1 MLLEPQ
7 DVALFFKLHRALMFF
22 VNQRFKVVPGDI
34 SSPDEFSSLSPEV
47 RLKVRDAFLKH
58 TVLLQAFVDENPAQ
72 LADDE
77 LGIVRSWR
85 HLLHGKF
92 YVFRELKKYS
102 VFLTADKKPPVAYG
116 VVALSQPFEE
126 LIGPRLPVL
135 TETVLLPFKGM
146 IVYDGLM
153 TGYNISFG
161 GGIKRMLNEEFKGAK
176 ARHGIV
182 TSLPMSNESLLPK
195 APKLRAAPKPPMK
208 EETADVLRVISGLV
222 ERFCHEHLTD
232 EYAELCRKLAEKL
245 GRKRPSPLL
254 SGNPNTW
261 ACGIVRTI
269 GWVNFLDDKSQ
280 TPHMKL
286 TAIDK
291 AFGVGESTG
300 QGKSMLI
307 RKMFKIRPM
316 DPAWSLRSRMDQNP
330 MAWMIQV
337 NGFLVDARFLK
348 REIQEE
354 ALRKGLIP
362 YIPERP
368 RPLTEDDEE

>member
-1 MLLEPQ
+1 M
-7 DVALFFKLHRALMFF
+7 HF
-22 VNQRFKVVPGDI
+22 VNQRLQAVPD
-34 SSPDEFSSLSPEV
+34 SPANPDEFSSLSPET

-58 TVLLQAFVDENPAQ
+58 TGLLQAFVEENPAR
-72 LADDE
+72 LSDDE
-77 LGIVRSWR
+77 LDTVRTWQ
-85 HLLHGKF
+85 HFIHGKF
-92 YVFRELKKYS
+92 YVFRQLKKYM
-102 VFLTADKKPPVAYG
+102 VFLSTDKQPIAYG
-116 VVALSQPFEE
+116 VLALSQPFDE
-126 LIGPRLPVL
+126 LVGPYLPVL
-135 TETVLLPFKGM
+135 TETVLLPFKGL

-153 TGYNISFG
+153 TSYRISFG
-161 GGIKRMLNEEFKGAK
+161 PGIRRSLNESFKEAK

-182 TSLPMSNESLLPK
+182 TSLPMSSELLPAK
-195 APKLRAAPKPPMK
+195 PPRSRPVPKPPSK
-208 EETADVLRVISGLV
+208 EETAEVLRVIIDLV

-232 EYAELCRKLAEKL
+232 EYADLCHKLAEKL

-300 QGKSMLI
+300 QGKAMLI

-316 DPAWSLRSRMDQNP
+316 DPAWSLRSRIDQNP

-368 RPLTEDDEE
+368 RPLTDDDENEPE